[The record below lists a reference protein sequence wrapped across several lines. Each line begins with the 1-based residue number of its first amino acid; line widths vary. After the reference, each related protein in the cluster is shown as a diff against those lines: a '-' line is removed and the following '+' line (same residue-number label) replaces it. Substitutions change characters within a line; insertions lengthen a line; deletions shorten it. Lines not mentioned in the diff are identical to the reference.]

1 MKAGGCMDATLRRLD
16 LLIMTALEHL
26 DYLRGTRFEKYAED
40 VLDSLVCQRERY
52 THYLS
57 LLN

>member
-1 MKAGGCMDATLRRLD
+1 MDATIERLD
-16 LLIMTALEHL
+16 RLIRIALEHL
-26 DYLRGTRFEKYAED
+26 DHVKGTVYERYAEKL
-40 VLDSLVCQRERY
+40 LDSLVCERERY

>member
-1 MKAGGCMDATLRRLD
+1 MDATLRRLD

-26 DYLRGTRFEKYAED
+26 DYLRGTRFERYAED
-40 VLDSLVCQRERY
+40 LLDSLVCQRERY